1 MSMIRLA
8 FKRLKKSGVGECLQ
22 QQENETE
29 TRSSFHTYLIAVLLA
44 LVVTALWA
52 SSWVIIKFGLEDIPP
67 VTFAGLRYGLAA
79 AILLG
84 IILANKEARNAV
96 GRQNRRWWLAIAG
109 YGIIFVTVTQGTQ
122 FVGLSLL
129 PAITVSLILNLTPIV
144 VLLLSVGLLRERPSL
159 DQVGFILLGIIG
171 IVIYFYPK
179 DLGELVLFGVLV
191 TVVGL
196 IANSLSAVVGRAINR
211 SRTAPAL
218 TITGMS
224 MTFGAAILLIWG
236 FVIEGIPVLSL
247 TSWTYIIWLS
257 VVNTALAFTL
267 WNKAMQYLRAVDMS
281 LIQSTMM
288 PQLVI
293 LSIIFLG
300 EIPSILDWIALSLIA
315 VSVLLV
321 QVSQARRV
329 SSNQTERNP

>member
-1 MSMIRLA
+1 M
-8 FKRLKKSGVGECLQ
+8 Q
-22 QQENETE
+22 DDENETE
-29 TRSSFHTYLIAVLLA
+29 TRSSFRTYLMAVILA
-44 LVVTALWA
+44 LVVTTLWA

-67 VTFAGLRYGLAA
+67 ITFAGLRYGLAA

-84 IILANKEARNAV
+84 LILANKESRSAAM
-96 GRQNRRWWLAIAG
+96 RQHRRWWLAIAG

-122 FVGLSLL
+122 FVALNLL

-159 DQVGFILLGIIG
+159 DQIGFIFLGIIG
-171 IVIYFYPK
+171 IVAYFYSK
-179 DLGELVLFGVLV
+179 DLGEVVLFGVLV

-196 IANSLSAVVGRAINR
+196 LANSLSAVVGRAINR

-218 TITGMS
+218 TITGIS

-236 FVIEGIPVLSL
+236 FVIEGVPALSL
-247 TSWTYIIWLS
+247 TSWIYIIWLS

-267 WNKAMQYLRAVDMS
+267 WNKGMQYLRAVDMS

-288 PQLVI
+288 PQIII
-293 LSIIFLG
+293 LSVIFLG
-300 EIPSILDWIALSLIA
+300 EIPTILDWIALSLIA

-329 SSNQTERNP
+329 KQSD

>member
-1 MSMIRLA
+1 M
-8 FKRLKKSGVGECLQ
+8 Q
-22 QQENETE
+22 DDENETE
-29 TRSSFHTYLIAVLLA
+29 TRSSFRTYLMAVILA
-44 LVVTALWA
+44 LVVTTLWA

-67 VTFAGLRYGLAA
+67 ITFAGLRYGLAA

-84 IILANKEARNAV
+84 LILANKESRSAAM
-96 GRQNRRWWLAIAG
+96 RQHRRWWLAIAG

-122 FVGLSLL
+122 FVALNLL

-159 DQVGFILLGIIG
+159 DQIGFIFLGIIG
-171 IVIYFYPK
+171 IVAYFYSK
-179 DLGELVLFGVLV
+179 DLGEVVLFGVLV

-196 IANSLSAVVGRAINR
+196 LANSLSAVVGRAINR

-218 TITGMS
+218 TITGIS

-236 FVIEGIPVLSL
+236 IVIEGVPALSL
-247 TSWTYIIWLS
+247 TSWIYIIWLS

-267 WNKAMQYLRAVDMS
+267 WNKGMQYLRAVDMS

-288 PQLVI
+288 PQIII
-293 LSIIFLG
+293 LSVIFLG
-300 EIPSILDWIALSLIA
+300 EIPTILDWIALSLIA

-329 SSNQTERNP
+329 KQSD

>member
-1 MSMIRLA
+1 M
-8 FKRLKKSGVGECLQ
+8 
-22 QQENETE
+22 
-29 TRSSFHTYLIAVLLA
+29 AVILA
-44 LVVTALWA
+44 LVVTTLWA

-67 VTFAGLRYGLAA
+67 ITFAGLRYGLAA

-84 IILANKEARNAV
+84 LILANKESRSAAM
-96 GRQNRRWWLAIAG
+96 RQHRRWWLAIAG

-122 FVGLSLL
+122 FVALNLL

-159 DQVGFILLGIIG
+159 DQIGFIFLGIIG
-171 IVIYFYPK
+171 IVAYFYSK
-179 DLGELVLFGVLV
+179 DLGEVVLFGVLV

-196 IANSLSAVVGRAINR
+196 LANSLSAVVGRAINR

-218 TITGMS
+218 TITGIS

-236 FVIEGIPVLSL
+236 FVIEGVPALSL
-247 TSWTYIIWLS
+247 TSWIYIIWLS

-267 WNKAMQYLRAVDMS
+267 WNKGMQYLRAVDMS

-288 PQLVI
+288 PQIII
-293 LSIIFLG
+293 LSVIFLG
-300 EIPSILDWIALSLIA
+300 EIPTILDWIALSLIA

-329 SSNQTERNP
+329 KQSD

>member
-1 MSMIRLA
+1 M
-8 FKRLKKSGVGECLQ
+8 
-22 QQENETE
+22 
-29 TRSSFHTYLIAVLLA
+29 AVLLA

-122 FVGLSLL
+122 FMGLRLL

-159 DQVGFILLGIIG
+159 DQVGFILIGIIG
-171 IVIYFYPK
+171 IVVYFHPK
-179 DLGELVLFGVLV
+179 DVGEVVLFGVLV

-196 IANSLSAVVGRAINR
+196 LANSLSAVVGRAINR

-218 TITGMS
+218 TITGIS

-236 FVIEGIPVLSL
+236 FVTEGVPALSL

-288 PQLVI
+288 PQIVI
-293 LSIIFLG
+293 LSVIFLG
-300 EIPSILDWIALSLIA
+300 EIPSIVDWIALSLIA

-321 QVSQARRV
+321 QVSQAKRV
-329 SSNQTERNP
+329 SNNQTEGNR

>member
-1 MSMIRLA
+1 M
-8 FKRLKKSGVGECLQ
+8 
-22 QQENETE
+22 
-29 TRSSFHTYLIAVLLA
+29 AVLLA

-52 SSWVIIKFGLEDIPP
+52 SSWVIIKFGLEEIPP

-79 AILLG
+79 AILFGL
-84 IILANKEARNAV
+84 ILANKESRTAAR
-96 GRQNRRWWLAIAG
+96 RQHRRWWIAVAG
-109 YGIIFVTVTQGTQ
+109 YGILFVAITQGTQ
-122 FVGLSLL
+122 FLALSLL

-144 VLLLSVGLLRERPSL
+144 VLFLSVGLLRERPSL
-159 DQVGFILLGIIG
+159 DQIGFILLGIVG
-171 IVIYFYPK
+171 IVVYFYPK
-179 DLGELVLFGVLV
+179 DLGELALFGVLV

-196 IANSLSAVVGRAINR
+196 LANSLSAVVGRAINR

-218 TITGMS
+218 TITGIS

-236 FVIEGIPVLSL
+236 FLTEGVPALSL

-267 WNKAMQYLRAVDMS
+267 WNKGMQYLRAVDMS

-288 PQLVI
+288 PQIII
-293 LSIIFLG
+293 LSVIFLG
-300 EIPSILDWIALSLIA
+300 EIPTILDWIALSLIA

-321 QVSQARRV
+321 QVSQAMRIKQ
-329 SSNQTERNP
+329 SD

>member
-1 MSMIRLA
+1 
-8 FKRLKKSGVGECLQ
+8 VCGEYLQ
-22 QQENETE
+22 EEENEIE
-29 TRSSFHTYLIAVLLA
+29 IRSSFRTYLMAVFLA

-52 SSWVIIKFGLEDIPP
+52 SSWVIIKFGLEEIPP
-67 VTFAGLRYGLAA
+67 ITFAGLRYGLAA

-84 IILANKEARNAV
+84 LILANKESCSAAL
-96 GRQNRRWWLAIAG
+96 RQHRRWWLTVAG

-122 FVGLSLL
+122 FVALSLL
-129 PAITVSLILNLTPIV
+129 PAITVSLILNLTPIF
-144 VLLLSVGLLRERPSL
+144 VLLLSVGLLRERPSN

-171 IVIYFYPK
+171 IVAYFYPK
-179 DLGELVLFGVLV
+179 DLGELALFGVLV

-196 IANSLSAVVGRAINR
+196 LANSLSAVVGRAINR

-218 TITGMS
+218 TITGIS
-224 MTFGAAILLIWG
+224 MTFGAAILLVWG
-236 FVIEGIPVLSL
+236 LVTEGIPALSL
-247 TSWTYIIWLS
+247 ASWTYIIWLS

-288 PQLVI
+288 PQIII
-293 LSIIFLG
+293 LSVVFLG
-300 EIPSILDWIALSLIA
+300 EVPTILDWIALSLIA

-329 SSNQTERNP
+329 SGNQTEGN